1 MIKWSWT
8 KSHLHILILIFKMKY
23 KNTTLYQAK
32 CNELDSNCSVSIQDL
47 RNTFYFYILNTTL
60 GTGRLGD
67 DHNQFNKVLFYVRK
81 EITVIYIISDT
92 VSSK

>member
-47 RNTFYFYILNTTL
+47 RNRLYFYILNTTL
-60 GTGRLGD
+60 GRLGD
-67 DHNQFNKVLFYVRK
+67 DHNQFNKVFLAECSAICKRCHMINSVVP
-81 EITVIYIISDT
+81 E
-92 VSSK
+92 

>member
-60 GTGRLGD
+60 GRLGD
-67 DHNQFNKVLFYVRK
+67 DHNQFNKVFVCVRK
-81 EITVIYIISDT
+81 EITVIYIFSDT